1 MTTTSPSADDPNDE
15 IRAALQAAF
24 DVPRDVVARPGMTR
38 ESVLQANDMAGQAVT
53 VTEPGAPIYS
63 SDGDL
68 IGMAEPTTSTA
79 TFAGLTIT
87 RAEADRLG
95 LNEKEVPNVNIV

>member
-1 MTTTSPSADDPNDE
+1 MTSPSADDPNDE

-24 DVPRDVVARPGMTR
+24 DTPRDVVAGPGMTR
-38 ESVLQANDMAGQAVT
+38 ESVLQANDMADQQVT
-53 VTEPGAPIYS
+53 LTEPGAPIYS